1 MISLII
7 FCFLLK
13 VAGMFRDNSIGKIKV
28 TYVVSR
34 LMIITNKEVL
44 TQDVICFL
52 SVSMGAS
59 HSTKITV

>member
-1 MISLII
+1 
-7 FCFLLK
+7 
-13 VAGMFRDNSIGKIKV
+13 MFRDNSIGKIKV

-44 TQDVICFL
+44 AQAVTYFS
-52 SVSMGAS
+52 SVAMNAS

>member
-1 MISLII
+1 
-7 FCFLLK
+7 
-13 VAGMFRDNSIGKIKV
+13 MFRDNSIGKIKV

-52 SVSMGAS
+52 SVSMGTS

>member
-1 MISLII
+1 MISLTI

-44 TQDVICFL
+44 AQDVIYFL

-59 HSTKITV
+59 HSTKMTV